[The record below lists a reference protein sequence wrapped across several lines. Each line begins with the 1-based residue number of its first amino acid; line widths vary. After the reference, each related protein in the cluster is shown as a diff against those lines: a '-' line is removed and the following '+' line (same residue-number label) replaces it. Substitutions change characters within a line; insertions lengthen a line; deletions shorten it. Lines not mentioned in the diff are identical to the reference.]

1 MVPVLGNVTTLLA
14 VQFGAD
20 KTWAETA
27 TITTA
32 EQTAT
37 LKGLR
42 TTDIIVAV
50 TKPTAQAG
58 LGIVGWRVS
67 ANDTIAIT
75 FANPTA
81 AGITATAAETYTAI
95 IAKLENTLTNS
106 VS

>member
-1 MVPVLGNVTTLLA
+1 MLDVQGNLRYVLA

-37 LKGLR
+37 LRGLK
-42 TTDIIVAV
+42 TTDLIIGV

-58 LGIVGWRVS
+58 IGICGWRVS
-67 ANDTIAIT
+67 AADTIAIT
-75 FANPTA
+75 FNNPTA
-81 AGITATAAETYTAI
+81 AGVTATALETYTAF
-95 IAKLENTLTNS
+95 IARLEHTLTDA
-106 VS
+106 VA